1 MILIADLFYFN
12 DHLLQVLADFPCKK
26 AHWIGD
32 FFDERLLKSKEVID
46 LYYFTDSSFIEDAR
60 AMGLNYAIYLP
71 LAYNPDVFFSSNEQ
85 KDDRLLFVGAWSPD
99 RQELIEQI
107 SLPITVYGKGWDKL
121 SKTNSIVHPHNISLT
136 EVAELYRTHRYILNV
151 INKKNIRQG
160 MNMRCFEAP
169 ACGCILVSEYVED
182 LNYAF
187 DIKNEIISFENPQE
201 LQLKLKDPIISAE
214 AAMYK
219 VQQSH
224 TYKNRLE
231 TIVDLVFQT

>member
-1 MILIADLFYFN
+1 
-12 DHLLQVLADFPCKK
+12 
-26 AHWIGD
+26 
-32 FFDERLLKSKEVID
+32 
-46 LYYFTDSSFIEDAR
+46 
-60 AMGLNYAIYLP
+60 
-71 LAYNPDVFFSSNEQ
+71 
-85 KDDRLLFVGAWSPD
+85 
-99 RQELIEQI
+99 
-107 SLPITVYGKGWDKL
+107 
-121 SKTNSIVHPHNISLT
+121 SIVHPHNIPLT

-214 AAMYK
+214 AAMY
-219 VQQSH
+219 
-224 TYKNRLE
+224 
-231 TIVDLVFQT
+231 